1 MKHPIFFEP
10 KNTLS
15 LFCLQDK
22 LNFLISLY
30 KKNNL
35 PKVLL
40 LTGDKGS
47 GKSTLVNHFLHLI
60 YDEINYKKYNKISEI
75 SPFFKQFMQ
84 DIFSNIIYLRGSDYK
99 NIKIEDI
106 RNLKHKLRQSTALDS
121 DRFIILDDVELFNKN
136 SLNALLKTI
145 EEPGKNFFI
154 LINNKSK
161 PILETIK
168 SRSIEIKIIL
178 SHQEKLMITNNLIE
192 FFNLKPVLNYKSTNL
207 SPGNFIKFDYILNS
221 NNIDIS
227 DDYITNLSVLLNLY
241 KKNKDILFI
250 NTAFFLTDY
259 YFKNEYEKDFLNSN
273 NIYEIKKFIFNNL
286 NDYLMLNLNQFS
298 LLNSISN
305 KLRYG

>member
-136 SLNALLKTI
+136 SLNALLKII

>member
-1 MKHPIFFEP
+1 MKYPIFFEP
-10 KNTLS
+10 KKTLS

-30 KKNNL
+30 KKKNL

-60 YDEINYKKYNKISEI
+60 YDEVNYKKNNKISEI

-99 NIKIEDI
+99 IIKIEDI
-106 RNLKHKLRQSTALDS
+106 RILKNKLRQSTALDR

-136 SLNALLKTI
+136 SLNALLKII

-178 SHQEKLMITNNLIE
+178 SHQDKLMITNNLIE
-192 FFNLKPVLNYKSTNL
+192 LFNLKPALNYKSTNL
-207 SPGNFIKFDYILNS
+207 SPGNFIKFDYILNN
-221 NNIDIS
+221 NNINIS

-250 NTAFFLTDY
+250 NIAFFLTDY
-259 YFKNEYEKDFLNSN
+259 YFKNEYEKDFSNSN

>member
-10 KNTLS
+10 KNTLN

-75 SPFFKQFMQ
+75 SPFFKQFIQ
-84 DIFSNIIYLRGSDYK
+84 DIFSNIIYLKGSDYK

-106 RNLKHKLRQSTALDS
+106 RNLKHKLRQSTTLDGE
-121 DRFIILDDVELFNKN
+121 RFIILDDVELFNKN
-136 SLNALLKTI
+136 SLNALLKII

-168 SRSIEIKIIL
+168 SRSIEIKMIL

-192 FFNLKPVLNYKSTNL
+192 LFNLKPALNYKSTNL

-221 NNIDIS
+221 NNINIS

-250 NTAFFLTDY
+250 NIAFFLTDY

-286 NDYLMLNLNQFS
+286 NDFLMLNLNQFS